1 MDSLAIAASWS
12 SIYQSDMCEA
22 AFDQKYILV
31 QLSTAFADE
40 NHSPV
45 ATQSLMVLEQPSLL
59 QTHVLPSPRL
69 DIAGAQQPAS
79 IYLMEFSPNQ
89 EHLTVLWHVSDE
101 LGKTQAQNF
110 SIYAMSDG
118 ARVAEFNTFL
128 LLDSLR
134 PSQSG
139 APQTWWAPD
148 SSRVLIR
155 ILPSP
160 WNDDAFVSSSSPV
173 LLCNLDGSHHLFGLE
188 TIPKP
193 VPHAMS
199 WSPDGQYIHLDCW
212 PPGKDPEWDPPEWG
226 SSRGT
231 LFHAGNGGKVFE
243 WSHPDVTCPA
253 VWSAEGCLFLP
264 TPKMLLGLP
273 SKGTRCHI
281 VHRPWNGPNH
291 AVDRHASAP
300 SQFVPAPAGR
310 VLVAT
315 WQSLRG
321 GGSSGQQAFQLWH
334 VDCDLHA
341 QTCPMRPVATSTT
354 CWFTKDVAR
363 HPGPRTAHIY
373 VIATACGSL
382 HLMDAKLHKCIHT
395 WKALAGQQGG
405 TEPQQPPELSWS
417 TNGTQLLYSV
427 RGNTALLTFGGGA
440 PTSAGSR
447 PGSRRNR
454 SKQAAT
460 STKTKA

>member
-231 LFHAGNGGKVFE
+231 LFHAGN
-243 WSHPDVTCPA
+243 
-253 VWSAEGCLFLP
+253 
-264 TPKMLLGLP
+264 
-273 SKGTRCHI
+273 
-281 VHRPWNGPNH
+281 
-291 AVDRHASAP
+291 
-300 SQFVPAPAGR
+300 
-310 VLVAT
+310 
-315 WQSLRG
+315 
-321 GGSSGQQAFQLWH
+321 
-334 VDCDLHA
+334 
-341 QTCPMRPVATSTT
+341 VATSTT